1 MKRYFLPLPPEV
13 EMLLPGCLHALCE
26 TARYAK
32 GSVLFEVGKRPTSMF
47 YVSAGEVTL
56 QRHGVQGEPV
66 ILLRTRH
73 GFVGEASLQS
83 DRYHCDAMA
92 VADSEVTRIPLREL
106 LDALKSDP
114 PFALRWIST
123 LNREVRRL
131 RLQCE
136 RLSLNTVEAR
146 LVHLL
151 ETDGGAFG
159 FPLGAGLKSIAR
171 EIGVTHE
178 ALYRC
183 VARLERQNVLRRDEE
198 HLCLVSDGKR
208 GRASP
213 VAESGLLASGRLG
226 ACG

>member
-1 MKRYFLPLPPEV
+1 MKSNLLALPSEV
-13 EMLLPGCLHALCE
+13 QMLLPGRLHSSCE

-32 GSVLFEVGKRPTSMF
+32 GSHLFEIGKRPAFMF

-56 QRHGVQGEPV
+56 QRHGVDGEPV
-66 ILLRTRH
+66 ILQRTRH

-106 LDALKSDP
+106 VEALKADP
-114 PFALRWIST
+114 TFALRWIST

-151 ETDGGAFG
+151 ETEGGASG
-159 FPLGAGLKSIAR
+159 LPLGAGLKSIAR

-183 VARLERQNVLRRDEE
+183 VARLERRNVLHRDAE
-198 HLCLVSDGKR
+198 HLWLVSDGQHR
-208 GRASP
+208 RVSP
-213 VAESGLLASGRLG
+213 AAESGRFASETLR
-226 ACG
+226 